1 MYVGATRTTTVIEDI
16 LTAHV
21 LHPSLLSRLQKQ
33 AGPGKQDTAA
43 KLKMEGYHTEL
54 EIGYMMLINKTN

>member
-1 MYVGATRTTTVIEDI
+1 MYVGATLTLKVTLDKVTV
-16 LTAHV
+16 HV
-21 LHPSLLSRLQKQ
+21 LHPPILSRLQKQ

-43 KLKMEGYHTEL
+43 KLKTEWYHTEL